1 MAGYVKFHRKML
13 DHPVFIHDGMFR
25 LWTYCLFRANWKDA
39 TTMVPG
45 TLRPIVVRR
54 GQFITGRDK
63 LHVQLYGQD
72 YKGDAIPTSR
82 TLWRWMETLKALDC
96 VSLETMSNRCTLVTV
111 CNYDTYQGD
120 DDSACPAG
128 VQPKSNRRPAAKHA
142 DVQPIVPPM
151 GTHASTV
158 EEGKESKKERTKE
171 AAAPLAQIPESLSV
185 PEFVAAWSDWQAHRR
200 EIKSP
205 LTETQAA
212 KQLKSL
218 ERIGVARAIGMIEHT
233 IEKGWRGLREDESV
247 VKATPAS
254 RVPTQEDYDNWTP
267 YGDGVKW

>member
-1 MAGYVKFHRKML
+1 MWSGYVKTYRASM
-13 DHPVFIHDGMFR
+13 DHAVFDDEW
-25 LWTYCLFRANWKDA
+25 LWKLFSWCVMRANFRDA
-39 TTMVPG
+39 SSPDG
-45 TLRPIVVRR
+45 IIRR
-54 GQFITGRDK
+54 GSFMVGRIQASRELRTSDSRVYRGLKK
-63 LHVQLYGQD
+63 LESLGS
-72 YKGDAIPTSR
+72 IS
-82 TLWRWMETLKALDC
+82 LK
-96 VSLETMSNRCTLVTV
+96 SNNRFTTVTV
-111 CNYDTYQGD
+111 CNYDSYQGD
-120 DDSACPAG
+120 EPTIRTTDEQQTNNERTTNDRVSEQPA
-128 VQPKSNRRPAAKHA
+128 NTIRRRK
-142 DVQPIVPPM
+142 
-151 GTHASTV
+151 
-158 EEGKESKKERTKE
+158 EGKKERTKE

-185 PEFVAAWSDWQAHRR
+185 PEFATAWSDWQAHRR